1 MANIIKRLDT
11 IKNRSILKNNIL
23 NINDRRLSKQEVC
36 NLLMIYDN
44 NYYITQSDPYINLA
58 ILYLRQKELI
68 ITKIPYNITCSI
80 NSIKDLISIC
90 NNYSNIINITEDSKL
105 NLLKKIYKP
114 LIDLDSLIGMQEL
127 KNDILNQILFYI
139 QNFHKVN
146 NMEYMHTVLCGPP
159 GTGKTEVAKIIGEIF
174 SKIGILTKGTFTKVV
189 RSDLIA
195 GYLGQT
201 AIKTAKVIENSLG
214 GVLFIDEAYSLG
226 NQEKRDSFAKE
237 CLDTICEALSNHKD
251 NLMVIIAGYEEEL
264 NNCFFSFNPGLRSR
278 FPWTF
283 RTDKYS
289 YEDLFKIFCKKV
301 KEINWNLNNSLD
313 ENFFKKNIKYF
324 KHYGRDVELFLSKTK
339 IAHAR
344 RVFSL
349 PEEEK
354 TIINKDDLDNGL
366 KLFIKHSMQNDNQLD
381 IVCHLY
387 N

>member
-1 MANIIKRLDT
+1 MTSIIKRLDT
-11 IKNRSILKNNIL
+11 IKNRSTLKNNIL
-23 NINDRRLSKQEVC
+23 NISNRKLSKQEVS
-36 NLLMIYDN
+36 NLLMLYDN
-44 NYYITQSDPYINLA
+44 NFYITQSDPYINQA
-58 ILYLRQKELI
+58 ILYLRPKELI
-68 ITKIPYNITCSI
+68 ITKIPYNITTSI

-90 NNYSNIINITEDSKL
+90 DNYCNISNIRENTKL

-114 LIDLDSLIGMQEL
+114 LINLDNLIGMQEL

-139 QNFHKVN
+139 QNFHRVN

-174 SKIGILTKGTFTKVV
+174 SKLGILTKGTFTKVV

-201 AIKTAKVIENSLG
+201 AIKTAKVIENSLC

-237 CLDTICEALSNHKD
+237 CLDTICESLSNHKD

-278 FPWTF
+278 FPWVF
-283 RTDKYS
+283 KTDKYS

-301 KEINWNLNNSLD
+301 QEINWQLNNSLD

-349 PEEEK
+349 SDDQK
-354 TIINKDDLDNGL
+354 TIINKQDLDDGL
-366 KLFIKHSMQNDNQLD
+366 KLFIKHGMQYDNQLD
-381 IVCHLY
+381 VVGHLY

>member
-1 MANIIKRLDT
+1 MANLIKRLDT
-11 IKNRSILKNNIL
+11 IKNKSVQKNNIL
-23 NINDRRLSKQEVC
+23 NITNRRLVKKEIC
-36 NLLMIYDN
+36 NLLMLYDN
-44 NYYITQSDPYINLA
+44 EYYMMQTDQYINKALFS
-58 ILYLRQKELI
+58 LQKKELI
-68 ITKIPYNITCSI
+68 ITKIPYTITSSI
-80 NSIKDLISIC
+80 NSITDLISIC
-90 NNYSNIINITEDSKL
+90 NNYSNISNIKDDHKL
-105 NLLKKIYKP
+105 NLLKKIYDP
-114 LIDLDSLIGMQEL
+114 LTDLDSLIGMQEL

-159 GTGKTEVAKIIGEIF
+159 GTGKTEVAKIIGQIF
-174 SKIGILTKGTFTKVV
+174 SKLGILTKGTFTKVV

-237 CLDTICEALSNHKD
+237 CLDTLCEALSNHKD
-251 NLMVIIAGYEEEL
+251 NLMIIIAGYEEEL
-264 NNCFFSFNPGLRSR
+264 NSCFFSFNPGLRSR

-301 KEINWNLNNSLD
+301 EEINWKLNNSLD
-313 ENFFKKNIKYF
+313 ANFFKKNIKYF

-349 PEEEK
+349 SEDQK
-354 TIINKDDLDNGL
+354 TILNKQDLDDGL
-366 KLFIKHSMQNDNQLD
+366 NLFIKHGIQNDNSLD
-381 IVCHLY
+381 TIVHLY

>member
-23 NINDRRLSKQEVC
+23 SINDRRLSKQEVS
-36 NLLMIYDN
+36 NLLMLYDN
-44 NYYITQSDPYINLA
+44 NYYMTQSDPYINQA
-58 ILYLRQKELI
+58 MLYLREKELI
-68 ITKIPYNITCSI
+68 ITKIPYTITSSI

-90 NNYSNIINITEDSKL
+90 DNYSNIHNIREDSKL
-105 NLLKKIYKP
+105 NLVKKIYKP
-114 LIDLDSLIGMQEL
+114 LINLDSLIGMHEL

-201 AIKTAKVIENSLG
+201 AIKTSKVIENSLG

-237 CLDTICEALSNHKD
+237 CLDTICESLSNHKD

-301 KEINWNLNNSLD
+301 QEINWKLNNSLD
-313 ENFFKKNIKYF
+313 ENFFKKNITYF

-366 KLFIKHSMQNDNQLD
+366 KLFIKHGMQNDNQLD
-381 IVCHLY
+381 IVSHLY

>member
-1 MANIIKRLDT
+1 MANLIKRLDT
-11 IKNRSILKNNIL
+11 IKNKSVQKNNIL
-23 NINDRRLSKQEVC
+23 NITNRRLVKKEIC
-36 NLLMIYDN
+36 NLLMLYDN
-44 NYYITQSDPYINLA
+44 EYYMMQTDQYINKALFS
-58 ILYLRQKELI
+58 LQKKELI
-68 ITKIPYNITCSI
+68 ITKIPYTITSSI
-80 NSIKDLISIC
+80 NSITDLISIC
-90 NNYSNIINITEDSKL
+90 NNYSNISNIKDDHKL
-105 NLLKKIYKP
+105 NLLKKIYDP
-114 LIDLDSLIGMQEL
+114 LTDLDSLIGMQEL

-159 GTGKTEVAKIIGEIF
+159 GTGKTEVAKIIGQIF
-174 SKIGILTKGTFTKVV
+174 SKLGILTKGTFTKVV

-237 CLDTICEALSNHKD
+237 CLDTLCEALSNHKD
-251 NLMVIIAGYEEEL
+251 NLMIIIAGYEEEL
-264 NNCFFSFNPGLRSR
+264 NSCFFSFNPGLRSR

-301 KEINWNLNNSLD
+301 EEINWKLNNSLD
-313 ENFFKKNIKYF
+313 ANFFKKNIKYF

-349 PEEEK
+349 SEDQK
-354 TIINKDDLDNGL
+354 TILNKQDLDDGL
-366 KLFIKHSMQNDNQLD
+366 NLFIKHGIQNDNSLD
-381 IVCHLY
+381 AVVHLY

>member
-11 IKNRSILKNNIL
+11 IKNQSILKNNIL
-23 NINDRRLSKQEVC
+23 NINDRKLSKQEIC
-36 NLLMIYDN
+36 NLLMLYDK
-44 NYYITQSDPYINLA
+44 NYYMIQTDPYVNFA
-58 ILYLRQKELI
+58 ILSLQTKQLI
-68 ITKIPYNITCSI
+68 ISKIPYTINFKINNIG
-80 NSIKDLISIC
+80 DLITIC
-90 NNYSNIINITEDSKL
+90 NNYSNIDNIDKEDKL
-105 NLLKKIYKP
+105 NLLIKIYKP
-114 LIDLDSLIGMQEL
+114 LITLNSLIGMDEL

-174 SKIGILTKGTFTKVV
+174 SKLGILSKGTFTKVV

-201 AIKTAKVIENSLG
+201 AIKTSKIIENSLG

-237 CLDTICEALSNHKD
+237 CLDTLCESLSNHKD

-264 NNCFFSFNPGLRSR
+264 NSCFFSFNPGLRSR

-283 RTDKYS
+283 KTDKYS
-289 YEDLFKIFCKKV
+289 PEDLFKIFCKKV
-301 KEINWNLNNSLD
+301 KEINWKINNSLD

-349 PEEEK
+349 SDDQK
-354 TIINKDDLDNGL
+354 TILSKDDLDKGL
-366 KLFIKHSMQNDNQLD
+366 KLFIKHG
-381 IVCHLY
+381 IVTENTFDTIGHLY